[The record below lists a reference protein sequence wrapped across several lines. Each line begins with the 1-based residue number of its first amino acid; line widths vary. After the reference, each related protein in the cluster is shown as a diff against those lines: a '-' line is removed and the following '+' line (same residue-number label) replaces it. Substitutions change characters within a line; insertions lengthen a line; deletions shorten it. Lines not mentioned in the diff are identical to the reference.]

1 MENQN
6 AVYQLIKSFDDDP
19 RFEGFAPKVRGD
31 LPDSFPQNRR
41 SRKWRVYR
49 FAKWWKPMKVVG
61 RVRPFNDNP
70 GMMLYPVFSKRAVD
84 ALRNF
89 LKPNDEILPL
99 SSPVGSY
106 YLINV
111 TTVADVLNWR
121 KSKVVWF
128 IGEKP
133 IAASNILDYQFFRKK
148 LEGRSIFRIPESVTR
163 IFVTEEFAQRV
174 REHGL
179 IGFQLVKVW
188 PLPPGTDYMKLH
200 TEQKLHKPQL
210 PNAPTGKTCK
220 GNMVIIH
227 LNLADPKS
235 KGNKT
240 ERAQIKRL
248 EDQLDALLVNDSMAP
263 PVGNLEGH
271 DFKAG
276 KCRMVLSCPDANAL
290 EKKITPLL
298 KKLDWPNGF
307 TIKKHRKHYEE
318 LQDWWD

>member
-6 AVYQLIKSFDDDP
+6 AVYQLEQVCDDP
-19 RFEGFAPKVRGD
+19 RFEGFAPAVRGD
-31 LPDSFPQNRR
+31 LPDSFPRDRR
-41 SRKWRVYR
+41 SRKWRVFR
-49 FAKWWKPMKVVG
+49 FAKWWKPMKAVG

-70 GMMLYPVFSKRAVD
+70 GLRGYPAFSQRAVD
-84 ALRNF
+84 ALRDF
-89 LKPNDEILPL
+89 LKPNAEVLPL
-99 SSPVGSY
+99 SSPIGSY

-121 KSKVVWF
+121 KSDITWF
-128 IGEKP
+128 TGHKP
-133 IAASNILDYQFFRKK
+133 VSAVNIERHQFFAKK
-148 LEGRSIFRIPESVTR
+148 LKGRSIFRIPEMANV
-163 IFVTEEFAQRV
+163 IYVTEEFVRRV

-179 IGFQLVKVW
+179 NGFDLVKVW
-188 PLPPGTDYMKLH
+188 PLPAGTIYW
-200 TEQKLHKPQL
+200 KLHKEEKSRQPRL
-210 PNAPTGKTCK
+210 PGLPAGQTIK

-235 KGNKT
+235 KGSKT

-248 EDQLDALLVNDSMAP
+248 EDQLDALLVDNSQAP

-290 EKKITPLL
+290 EKKIAPLL
-298 KKLDWPNGF
+298 KKLDWANGF
-307 TIKKHRKHYEE
+307 TLKKHRNEYYTLK
-318 LQDWWD
+318 DWWD